1 MQPQTE
7 FFQAVC
13 GTVNPFGLS
22 YPCTVGPLPPAAGI
36 SVELTAGYA
45 ESFLNRQ
52 ENHRLTLLF
61 LCKHQDQKTAMDM
74 AATIR
79 NRLARLEEYPNGE
92 TFDWINITPE
102 EPEWV
107 GEQGGHI
114 YAVTADALLYF

>member
-1 MQPQTE
+1 M
-7 FFQAVC
+7 
-13 GTVNPFGLS
+13 
-22 YPCTVGPLPPAAGI
+22 
-36 SVELTAGYA
+36 ELTAGYA
-45 ESFLNRQ
+45 ESYLNRQ
-52 ENHRLTLLF
+52 EMHRLTLLF